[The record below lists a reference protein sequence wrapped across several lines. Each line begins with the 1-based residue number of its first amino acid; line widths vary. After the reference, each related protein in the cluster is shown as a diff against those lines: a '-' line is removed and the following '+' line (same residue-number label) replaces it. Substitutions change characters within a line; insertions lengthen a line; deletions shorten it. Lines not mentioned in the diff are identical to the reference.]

1 MHLLAL
7 SGSLRAA
14 STNTALL
21 RALAVHATPPVTVT
35 VFDGLA
41 QIPPFSPDREGDATP
56 LQVLAFAAAVAQ
68 ADGLVIA
75 CPEYVH
81 ALPGAFKNALDWLVS
96 RPELIGKPIAL
107 LHASNRGE
115 DVLADLRRVL
125 ATVSDRF
132 APDVFARF
140 ALGKQSPAE
149 VAATLARPENRA
161 ALRAFLD
168 AFAAHIALGHA
179 G

>member
-1 MHLLAL
+1 MRILAI

-21 RALAVHATPPVTVT
+21 RGLAAVAPGQVT

-41 QIPPFSPDREGDATP
+41 GLPAFSPDLEGALTP
-56 LQVLAFAAAVAQ
+56 APVLAFATAVA

-75 CPEYVH
+75 CPEYIH

-96 RPELIGKPIAL
+96 RQELVGKPIAL
-107 LHASNRGE
+107 IHASHRGE

-125 ATVSDRF
+125 GTVSDRF
-132 APDVFARF
+132 APDIFARF
-140 ALGKQSPAE
+140 PLTKKTPAE
-149 VAATLARPENRA
+149 VAE
-161 ALRAFLD
+161 ALQAPD
-168 AFAAHIALGHA
+168 AQANLRRYLVEFAAFIAA
-179 G
+179 GSSG